1 MEKYQMNRPGCRPY
15 NNTCGMT
22 RPQTPVHT
30 GMANRGCGMADRNCN
45 MPDRGCNM
53 PDRNCNMPDR
63 GCSMP
68 DRECN
73 MPDRGC
79 NMPDRGCNMP
89 DCGCNIPDR
98 GCNCGAQ
105 PKTYCSC
112 HMPGAASPNAE
123 MFSHLKHLP
132 LAMAYVPCQE
142 FKTTFDLCY
151 ALNVGTIF
159 PELCKPF
166 CGKRGGCR

>member
-22 RPQTPVHT
+22 RPQNPTR
-30 GMANRGCGMADRNCN
+30 MGMADRSCQC
-45 MPDRGCNM
+45 DR
-53 PDRNCNMPDR
+53 
-63 GCSMP
+63 
-68 DRECN
+68 
-73 MPDRGC
+73 
-79 NMPDRGCNMP
+79 
-89 DCGCNIPDR
+89 
-98 GCNCGAQ
+98 Q
-105 PKTYCSC
+105 PETFCSC

-142 FKTTFDLCY
+142 YNTTFDLCY
-151 ALNVGTIF
+151 ALKVGTIF

>member
-15 NNTCGMT
+15 NNTCGMS

-30 GMANRGCGMADRNCN
+30 GMANRGCGMADR
-45 MPDRGCNM
+45 
-53 PDRNCNMPDR
+53 
-63 GCSMP
+63 S
-68 DRECN
+68 
-73 MPDRGC
+73 
-79 NMPDRGCNMP
+79 CNMP
-89 DCGCNIPDR
+89 DCGCNKPDCGCSIPDCGCNKPDCGCSMPDCGCSMPDC
-98 GCNCGAQ
+98 GCNCGTQ

-112 HMPGAASPNAE
+112 HMPGAVSPNAE

-151 ALNVGTIF
+151 ALNAGTIF